1 MSKTN
6 NARVLEQ
13 TNETKTE
20 TRAEMIQKHV
30 ATNKMSTSAVIRYVA
45 SQMKHDNPDASWQA
59 INGLTYN
66 FIKAHLPTV
75 TTKNGGEIRYQHVRG
90 VMTQILTSNQ

>member
-1 MSKTN
+1 MTKTN

-30 ATNKMSTSAVIRYVA
+30 LANKMSTSAVIRYVA
-45 SQMKHDNPDASWQA
+45 AQMKGDNADASWQD
-59 INGLTYN
+59 INRLTYN
-66 FIKAHLPTV
+66 FIKSHLPTV
-75 TTKNGGEIRYQHVRG
+75 TTKSGGEIRYQHVRG
-90 VMTQILTSNQ
+90 VMTQILTSKN